1 MVVRYS
7 NMLNNLSS
15 INLTKLDVLT
25 GLEEIKLGVGYML
38 NGQLLESIPSDLN
51 KLAQVQIVY
60 ENFKGW
66 NEDIS
71 NIRKF

>member
-1 MVVRYS
+1 
-7 NMLNNLSS
+7 MLNNLSS